1 MKIRRRTAVSV
12 VFAISLAVFVKSPM
26 LTAQAIDAATT
37 PAVDAPAAQSAPLPE
52 APAPARNTPVPPAG
66 SMGRTA
72 DVKYYFVVSSLA
84 ASTVANAEALVRCD
98 NCTFVPWELH
108 RRGITYGIGIPVN
121 IGVSYLSYRWKK
133 AGHRW
138 WYLPSAVLTAGNAYL
153 AYHWASSID
162 SEPTTTLPKSKAL
175 SLPKIAR

>member
-1 MKIRRRTAVSV
+1 MKSRRRTAVSV
-12 VFAISLAVFVKSPM
+12 VFAISLAVFAKSPM

-37 PAVDAPAAQSAPLPE
+37 PAADASAAQSAPLPE
-52 APAPARNTPVPPAG
+52 APAPRNTPVPPAG

-108 RRGITYGIGIPVN
+108 RRGMTYGIGIPVN

-138 WYLPSAVLTAGNAYL
+138 WFVPSAVLTAGNAYL

-162 SEPTTTLPKSKAL
+162 SEPTTTVPTPKAI
-175 SLPKIAR
+175 SLAKIAP